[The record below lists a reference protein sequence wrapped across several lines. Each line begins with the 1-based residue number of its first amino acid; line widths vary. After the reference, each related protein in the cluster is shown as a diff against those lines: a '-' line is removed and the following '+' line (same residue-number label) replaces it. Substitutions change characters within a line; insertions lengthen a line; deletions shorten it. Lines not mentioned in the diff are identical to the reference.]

1 VIEEHLRRASAD
13 LPSTPA
19 SLPRRIRAWL
29 GMTADPPLPRPR
41 SARIEPVRRSWLAAL
56 WQARICVGAGVTLD
70 DYLRSRL
77 ARYLATIPV
86 ARGRLPLAVDV
97 DDGQLVVQPVAPE
110 RTAFAPTREDPDAW
124 LAPLIAAEGP
134 AARHELS
141 ELEVKL
147 ALLEGAA
154 DAARK
159 RTEELSHRLGS
170 DVAAGLVAAPPTVE
184 ATAEQLG
191 RPPVRTAGPQGLL
204 FAFAAAAIAAETW
217 QVAMPLL
224 RSADVDPVRLAEE
237 LRAKPI
243 EVGFAAI
250 FALGVSA
257 GLFAL
262 AHAGLAAAQAIFRG
276 EDDAR
281 RRRWLAAGGAGAA
294 LLAALVAVAVSWI
307 TGVIYTTRAYR
318 SVAALPSTRTAMP
331 PWTLVLLLLALPVAT
346 GILLSGARTEA
357 EKRDLELAAALQWD
371 RERARALAERERR
384 LEELSWAE
392 DEERAIER
400 ERDAA
405 RRRIREIGARAMTAT
420 RLAVEAERKERAAL
434 ARLAHSLVAALE
446 IDRYEYVRQATV
458 RGASELVAA
467 RRRKA
472 GADGQRAPLFEAAPV
487 SPAPVAVKVE
497 PGRLAS

>member
-29 GMTADPPLPRPR
+29 GMTADPPLPRPS

-294 LLAALVAVAVSWI
+294 LLAALVAVAV
-307 TGVIYTTRAYR
+307 
-318 SVAALPSTRTAMP
+318 AALPSTRTAMP